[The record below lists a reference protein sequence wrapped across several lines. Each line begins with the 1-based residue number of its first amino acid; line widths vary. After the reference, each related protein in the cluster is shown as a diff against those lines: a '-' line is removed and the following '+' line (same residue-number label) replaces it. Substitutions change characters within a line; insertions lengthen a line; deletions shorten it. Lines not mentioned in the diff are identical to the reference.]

1 MTILLADNIADTG
14 IEALSEAGHAVVEDP
29 GLSGEALVETLRVET
44 PDVLVVRSTKVTP
57 KALDAS
63 PSLGLIVRAGAGY
76 DTIDVQGAAD
86 RGIFVANCP
95 GKNSVAVAE
104 LAMGLI
110 VSLDR
115 QIPDNVAEARAGQ
128 WNKKLY
134 AQAEGLK
141 GRTIGI
147 VGLGNI
153 GTEVLQRARAFDLNV
168 IAWSRSLTPT
178 IAEEKMGIG
187 YRDSP
192 EAVARDASI
201 VTLHVASTPETKHL
215 ADRSFFEA
223 LPDGAIFV
231 NTTRAAV
238 VDEDALAWA
247 LDEKDIRAGIDVM
260 EGEPSSK
267 RAEVEHPLADHPNL
281 YMTHHIG
288 ASTQQ
293 ALDATAMEAA
303 RVIRTFDEEG
313 DVPNCVNLVEQT
325 RATHQITVRHRDQ
338 VGVLAGVLDEMRRAS
353 WNIQEMSNRI
363 FEGSKAAVASIRFDG
378 PYDSEVVD
386 RIESS
391 NDVFAVSVNEI

>member
-1 MTILLADNIADTG
+1 MTILVADNIADVG
-14 IEALSEAGHAVVEDP
+14 IASLKEEGYTIVEEP
-29 GLSGEALVETLRVET
+29 GLSGDALVETLEKET
-44 PDVLVVRSTKVTP
+44 PDVLIVRSTKVTP
-57 KALDAS
+57 EALDAS
-63 PSLGLIVRAGAGY
+63 PALALIVRAGAGY
-76 DTIDVQGAAD
+76 DTIDVEGAAN

-104 LAMGLI
+104 LTMGLI
-110 VSLDR
+110 LSLDR
-115 QIPDNVAEARAGQ
+115 QIPDNVADARAGQ
-128 WNKKLY
+128 WNKKAY

-153 GTEVLQRARAFDLNV
+153 GTAVMQRARAFDLNV
-168 IAWSRSLTPT
+168 IAWSRSLTPEV
-178 IAEEKMGIG
+178 AEEKMGIG
-187 YRDSP
+187 YRDGP

-201 VTLHVASTPETKHL
+201 VTLHVASTPETENL
-215 ADRSFFEA
+215 ADRAFFEA
-223 LPDGAIFV
+223 LPRGATFI

-238 VDEDALAWA
+238 MDEDALAWA
-247 LDEKDIRAGIDVM
+247 MNEKDLQAGIDVM

-267 RAEVEHPLADHPNL
+267 QADFEHPLADHPNL

-303 RVIRTFDEEG
+303 RVIRTFDREG
-313 DVPNCVNLVEQT
+313 DVPNCVNLAKQT
-325 RATHQITVRHRDQ
+325 KATHQITVRHRDQ
-338 VGVLAGVLDEMRRAS
+338 VGVLAGVLDEMRRAD

-378 PYDSEVVD
+378 PFSQEVVG
-386 RIESS
+386 RIDESD
-391 NDVFAVSVNEI
+391 DVFAVSVNKV